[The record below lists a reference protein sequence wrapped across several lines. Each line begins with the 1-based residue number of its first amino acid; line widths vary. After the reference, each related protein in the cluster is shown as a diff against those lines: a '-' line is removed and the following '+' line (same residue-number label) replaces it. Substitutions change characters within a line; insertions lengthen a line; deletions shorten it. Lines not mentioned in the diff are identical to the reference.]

1 MDANIIANESD
12 ESNHQKIIAE
22 LSRNRELLERIFASS
37 EKARR
42 YIFWL
47 HVMSILKIVL
57 IVVPLIIGLIFVG
70 PLLKNLGNVMSIYT
84 GGNIDDIL
92 DEDASGDGGVNNF
105 QDNIKELKNIL
116 NEK

>member
-1 MDANIIANESD
+1 MDANIIANEND
-12 ESNHQKIIAE
+12 ESNHQKIITE

-47 HVMSILKIVL
+47 HVMSILKIAL

-92 DEDASGDGGVNNF
+92 DENAGSADGAKSL
-105 QDNIKELKNIL
+105 QDNIKELKNLL